1 MAGISQWDNWWT
13 VKSLAELKE
22 AEMILPKGRGRL
34 EAAMHM
40 TSNLRRGMALRCRRS
55 VPM

>member
-1 MAGISQWDNWWT
+1 MAGMSQWDNWWT
-13 VKSLAELKE
+13 VKSLAELIE

-34 EAAMHM
+34 EAEMHM
-40 TSNLRRGMALRCRRS
+40 TSNLRIGMALRCRRA